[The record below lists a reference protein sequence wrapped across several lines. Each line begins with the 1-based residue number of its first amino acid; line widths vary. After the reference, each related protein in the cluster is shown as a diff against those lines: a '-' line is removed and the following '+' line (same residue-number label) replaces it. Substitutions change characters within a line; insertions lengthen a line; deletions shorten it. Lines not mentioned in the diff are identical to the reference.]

1 MKRGKMGEMIKLT
14 TKDGA
19 KIDAYKAL
27 PNGKPRGAIV
37 VLQEVFGVN
46 HHIRNVAD
54 RFAAEGYLAI
64 APALFD
70 RVSPGVELDYV
81 QKDIQE
87 GMTLVG
93 RLKREDTLADI
104 AAAIAAASEAGK
116 VGVVGY
122 CWGGALAYAT
132 AAHLTGVAAAVGYY
146 GGGIAANIATAF
158 NAPMILHF
166 GERDDHIPL
175 ADVEKIKKAN
185 PNIPVHLY
193 PAGHGFNCDE
203 RGSYDAASAKLASE
217 RTLAFFREHLG

>member
-1 MKRGKMGEMIKLT
+1 MGEMIKLT

-19 KIDAYKAL
+19 KIDAYKAV

-37 VLQEVFGVN
+37 VLQEIFGVN

-70 RVSPGVELDYV
+70 RVSPGVQLDYV
-81 QKDIQE
+81 EKGMQE
-87 GMTLVG
+87 GIALVG
-93 RLKREDTLADI
+93 KLKIEDTLADI
-104 AAAIAAASEAGK
+104 AAAIAVASEAGK

-122 CWGGALAYAT
+122 CWGGVLAYAS
-132 AAHLTGVAAAVGYY
+132 AARLTGIAGAVGYY
-146 GGGIAANIATAF
+146 GGGIAANIAASF
-158 NAPMILHF
+158 NAPVILHF

-185 PNIPVHLY
+185 PNIPVYLY

-203 RGSYDAASAKLASE
+203 RGSYDAASAKLAGE
-217 RTLAFFREHLG
+217 RTLDFFRKHVG